1 MGTQWS
7 KAIHGTPD
15 YPVGD
20 EMQELFES
28 LGFTVYDMN
37 NIYYALLDKSGAIN
51 VYEFLEYFE
60 LTKTE
65 FSRKTFNLMDKD
77 GSGQVDFEEFVLA
90 LWNFC
95 SFTQESLT
103 RYSFSLYDSD
113 GSGEIDLNEAEYF
126 VQEMWGGKWHTNK
139 NAEHIMNKLTAIAT
153 ASDGCIPIEKFV
165 HFAHDN
171 PLMMF
176 PAFQIQHDMMDKIL
190 GEHFWT
196 KIADQRQK
204 NQRTDSK
211 FKCIEDILQGFN
223 ANHAVL
229 RQVKDVLS
237 ETSTRSQRFSFAESF
252 RSKVGALSQ
261 RHKYAKKPPPDT
273 PPVVVQVKKK
283 HKKKPNQGK
292 MMAVPATKPLVQ

>member
-65 FSRKTFNLMDKD
+65 FSRKTFNVPSQFMRSVMAAGKSYVVRDIIRARCFLDEY
-77 GSGQVDFEEFVLA
+77 SSQDFEEFVLA

-113 GSGEIDLNEAEYF
+113 GSGEIGITLFNHEMDLVLDLNEAEYF

-153 ASDGCIPIEKFV
+153 ASDGPSNVI
-165 HFAHDN
+165 N
-171 PLMMF
+171 
-176 PAFQIQHDMMDKIL
+176 
-190 GEHFWT
+190 T
-196 KIADQRQK
+196 
-204 NQRTDSK
+204 T
-211 FKCIEDILQGFN
+211 
-223 ANHAVL
+223 
-229 RQVKDVLS
+229 
-237 ETSTRSQRFSFAESF
+237 
-252 RSKVGALSQ
+252 VG
-261 RHKYAKKPPPDT
+261 
-273 PPVVVQVKKK
+273 
-283 HKKKPNQGK
+283 
-292 MMAVPATKPLVQ
+292 